1 MKEIESLRLG
11 YRELNIEDS
20 QLIVDWRNSS
30 RLRKVSRKKQKFT
43 LENHKK
49 WFIKTRSTRSDFIF
63 FEKNT
68 RKSIGMISLEN
79 KKYNILSE
87 NSYELSK
94 FIGNP
99 NFSGKGFALEATSTV
114 LDHFKKN
121 NNVEFFYAVT
131 RKDNY
136 SNIKLN
142 QKVGFVIE
150 EFPDCIEYNPKSWVY
165 MKMKIK

>member
-1 MKEIESLRLG
+1 MKEIKSLRLG

-30 RLRKVSRKKQKFT
+30 RLKKVSHKKQKFT
-43 LENHKK
+43 LEDHKK
-49 WFIKTRSTRSDFIF
+49 WFIKTRSTRNDFIF

-87 NSYELSK
+87 NCYELSK
-94 FIGNP
+94 FIGNSI
-99 NFSGKGFALEATSTV
+99 FSGKGYALEATSTV

-121 NNVEFFYAVT
+121 NNVEFFYAIT

-142 QKVGFVIE
+142 QKVGFAIE
-150 EFPDCIEYNPKSWVY
+150 EFPDYIKHNPKSWIY